1 MIKLE
6 IKLNNGVVLNAVAV
20 NGRSR
25 YFQNADRDT
34 LEFQFTKANTEQTL
48 EELDILFSDPANTSK
63 IVISDESGSYVY
75 DNYTLKV
82 SVSLI
87 PVTIEKETDVAPATI
102 EDRYSIVLAQ
112 RTYSELKIDLI
123 EEQLALTQQAVD
135 ILLGGEDNE

>member
-1 MIKLE
+1 LE

>member
-87 PVTIEKETDVAPATI
+87 PVTIEKETDVAPAI
-102 EDRYSIVLAQ
+102 VEDRYSIVLAQ

>member
-1 MIKLE
+1 ME